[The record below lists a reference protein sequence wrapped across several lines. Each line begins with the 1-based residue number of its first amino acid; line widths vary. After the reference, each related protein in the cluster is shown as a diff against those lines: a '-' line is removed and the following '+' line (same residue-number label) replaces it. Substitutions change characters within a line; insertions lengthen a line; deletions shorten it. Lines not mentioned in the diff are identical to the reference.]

1 MAHAQENPSP
11 PEKHDLSMEPICGK
25 GPYAVDASSLI
36 PFDLL
41 LYKPKDEFSMVQHQI
56 ELKKWRRQAA
66 LLLFCPQA
74 EEHPDP
80 AKWDL
85 YSLQQLRLYI
95 AKTAPEKRCLCT
107 RHPLNC
113 LDDHWPDCP
122 TAAEERIKRFE
133 EHRKVARQ
141 WKILYCTRNLCSLL
155 KEETEM
161 GFIPDEE
168 VRSLSVF
175 FEKELKKRSL

>member
-1 MAHAQENPSP
+1 MSQTQENPSLT
-11 PEKHDLSMEPICGK
+11 EITLSMEPICSK
-25 GPYAVDASSLI
+25 GPHAVDASCLI

-41 LYKPKDEFSMVQHQI
+41 MHKPKDEFSMIEHQM
-56 ELKKWRRQAA
+56 ELKKWRRQAS
-66 LLLFCPQA
+66 LLFCTQA

-95 AKTAPEKRCLCT
+95 AKTPPEKRCLCT
-107 RHPLNC
+107 RHPLTC

-122 TAAEERIKRFE
+122 SAAEARIKRFE
-133 EHRKVARQ
+133 ERQKGARQ
-141 WKILYCTRNLCSLL
+141 LKIHYCTRNLCSLL

-168 VRSLSVF
+168 VRSLSF
-175 FEKELKKRSL
+175 FFQKELKKRSL